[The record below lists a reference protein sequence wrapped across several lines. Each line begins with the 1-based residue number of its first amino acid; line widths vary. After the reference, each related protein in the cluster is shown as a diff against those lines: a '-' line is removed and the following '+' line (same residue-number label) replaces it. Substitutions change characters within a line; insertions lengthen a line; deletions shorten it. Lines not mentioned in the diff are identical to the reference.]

1 MKKVILIAFI
11 SFISLA
17 VTAQVKFGAQI
28 GGNIAN
34 VVGELD
40 NDAVVTKSKF
50 GVVLGVVA
58 QIPLAKTVFFKPEL
72 NFIQKGYSGDLEGE
86 AIESTLNFFEI
97 PLNFVFDVPTG
108 GSSTIFL
115 GGGPSLGF
123 GVSGNTKY
131 GTESSKIKFDGATSS
146 TDNYTHL
153 KGTDFGG
160 NLLAGIKMNGGVTLS
175 LGYAI
180 GFTDLVP
187 GTDAADGSLKTN
199 GLNFKLGYLFG
210 GK

>member
-1 MKKVILIAFI
+1 MKKVVLIAFI

-34 VVGELD
+34 VDGQLGSQ
-40 NDAVVTKSKF
+40 AIVTKSKF
-50 GVVLGVVA
+50 GVVLGLVA
-58 QIPLAKTVFFKPEL
+58 QMPLSKTVFFRPEL
-72 NFIQKGYSGDLEGE
+72 NFIQKGYSGDISGE
-86 AIESTLNFFEI
+86 TIEATLNYFEV
-97 PLNFVFDVPTG
+97 PLNIVFDVPAG
-108 GSSTIFL
+108 GSSTLFF
-115 GGGPSLGF
+115 GGGPSIGF
-123 GVSGNTKY
+123 GISGNEKY

-146 TDNYTHL
+146 TDSYMHL

-160 NLLAGIKMNGGVTLS
+160 NLLAGIKMNSGVCIS

-180 GFTDLVP
+180 GFTNLVP
-187 GTDAADGSLKTN
+187 GTNIADGSLKTN

>member
-1 MKKVILIAFI
+1 MLLI

-28 GGNIAN
+28 GGNVAN
-34 VVGELD
+34 VVGEAD
-40 NDAVVTKSKF
+40 NKAIVTKSKF
-50 GVVLGVVA
+50 GVTIGLVA
-58 QIPLAKTVFFKPEL
+58 QIPLAKTVLFRPEL
-72 NFIQKGYSGDLEGE
+72 NFIQKGYSGDITGATIEG
-86 AIESTLNFFEI
+86 TFNFFEI
-97 PLNFVFDVPTG
+97 PFNLVFDVPAG
-108 GSSTIFL
+108 GSSTLFF

-123 GVSGNTKY
+123 GVSGNYKY
-131 GTESSKIKFDGATSS
+131 GTESQKIKFDGATSS
-146 TDNYTHL
+146 TDSYEHL

-160 NLLAGIKMNGGVTLS
+160 NLLAGIKMNGGVCIS

-180 GFTDLVP
+180 GFTNLIP
-187 GTDAADGSLKTN
+187 GTNTADGSLKTN